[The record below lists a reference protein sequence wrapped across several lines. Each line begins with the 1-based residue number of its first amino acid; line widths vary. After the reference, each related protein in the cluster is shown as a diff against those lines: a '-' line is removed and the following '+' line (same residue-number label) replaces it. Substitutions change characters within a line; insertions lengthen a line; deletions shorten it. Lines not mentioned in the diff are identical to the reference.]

1 MCVCGGVILPG
12 KDLGNL
18 CLEFDALVLKLNK
31 DPIVFFNE
39 IWCAAMTKHIFQ
51 VLTSGNFK

>member
-1 MCVCGGVILPG
+1 ME
-12 KDLGNL
+12 DLGNL

-31 DPIVFFNE
+31 DPIAFFKE
-39 IWCAAMTKHIFQ
+39 IWCGAMTKHIFQ